1 MDVSLDAV
9 NPNPQNAQ
17 KAIDVDVKE
26 TETEI
31 SAHFQKGLSTGL
43 VIGAL
48 HGASFRLAFKGLP
61 KNARQVVEGY
71 WIGARPN
78 ADQIAELY
86 AHDVRL
92 ILTAASMQTDDFRL
106 NQERMQELGIAH
118 INIPFG
124 GKFPKPSRFA
134 SQLQSYAPRQIYIHC
149 EHGGDRSGA
158 LLAYLLATKHNWSI
172 PRALLAVA
180 FPGKNDSRALIDI
193 LQSRGYVVSEND
205 INEVLGIY
213 SAEYNG
219 GFGGLKV
226 RSRGYVRLVNTTID
240 AIGRGLN

>member
-1 MDVSLDAV
+1 M
-9 NPNPQNAQ
+9 
-17 KAIDVDVKE
+17 
-26 TETEI
+26 
-31 SAHFQKGLSTGL
+31 
-43 VIGAL
+43 
-48 HGASFRLAFKGLP
+48 P

-71 WIGARPN
+71 WIGARPS

-92 ILTAASMQTDDFRL
+92 ILTTASMETDEFQL
-106 NQERMQELGIAH
+106 LKNRMDTLGIAH

-124 GKFPKPSRFA
+124 GKFPKPSRFT
-134 SQLQSYAPRQIYIHC
+134 SQLQSYTPKQIYIHC

-158 LLAYLLATKHNWSI
+158 LLAYLLATKHNWSTQ
-172 PRALLAVA
+172 RALLAVA

-193 LQSRGYVVSEND
+193 LKSRGYDVSDND
-205 INEVLGIY
+205 VNEVLGIY